1 MTTLAVRPRSL
12 PSPAVG
18 GPLLKGPLPAWIALF
33 VNVMPFLGTSLLPI
47 PHALGQAIAQGS
59 LLVALLLALLAN
71 PSLELRPNAFLTLL
85 TAMAVLAVTVSIHN
99 QFVIGSTYRAV
110 RLLLFVTVLW
120 ILTPWWGRLD
130 MPMLRAHVVC
140 LRVIVASVLLGA
152 LIAPGAAFAF
162 EGRLAG
168 TIWPIVP
175 PQVAHYS
182 AILLGCTAILWFS
195 RVVTGRVMVVT
206 LVAAGG
212 VLLATHTR
220 TALLAVALG
229 LVVGGASLFVGHA
242 RVRRAAAVVVLVAF
256 AVWTVFSPVI
266 VSWLSRGQS
275 SSDLAQL
282 TGRTKVWDAIAER
295 RTTPMEEL
303 FGTGLGDKSFDGLP
317 IDSNWV
323 STHLELGRVGVAL
336 VVAFLLVI
344 ALTAVTRPAGPRRA
358 IALFIVAYCITA
370 SFTETGLG
378 DASPYLLDLT
388 VAASLLAVPPRVARA
403 GAQPPRPVRSPR
415 GGSIRRYRRD
425 TSPALLMDG
434 AEPPR

>member
-1 MTTLAVRPRSL
+1 MDRPVRERDAVPG
-12 PSPAVG
+12 A
-18 GPLLKGPLPAWIALF
+18 
-33 VNVMPFLGTSLLPI
+33 SLLPI

-120 ILTPWWGRLD
+120 ILTPWWGRPD

-140 LRVIVASVLLGA
+140 LRVIVALVLLGA

-282 TGRTKVWDAIAER
+282 TGGRKCGTPSQNDGR
-295 RTTPMEEL
+295 RRWRSCSAPAWATRASTVYPSTA
-303 FGTGLGDKSFDGLP
+303 TGCPPTS
-317 IDSNWV
+317 SSAASV
-323 STHLELGRVGVAL
+323 SPSWSPS
-336 VVAFLLVI
+336 LVI

-388 VAASLLAVPPRVARA
+388 VAASLLAVPPRIARRA
-403 GAQPPRPVRSPR
+403 RSRRGRCVRPEIVRFA
-415 GGSIRRYRRD
+415 RYRRD
-425 TSPALLMDG
+425 TPLLSL
-434 AEPPR
+434 